1 MFPDGRRVV
10 SGSGGCCGDGWDGD
24 GGKVWDV
31 ATGKCVA
38 TLENLGRTR
47 NPLWIQERQ
56 EKIRQEKIRQ
66 EEIRQEEIR
75 QATADRLRRRTSDC
89 VYIANAKADRARA
102 YRDHV
107 EDLKAHNRR
116 LEEQTRLWNY

>member
-1 MFPDGRRVV
+1 MSASSDNTL
-10 SGSGGCCGDGWDGD
+10 
-24 GGKVWDV
+24 KVWDV
-31 ATGKCVA
+31 ATGRCVA
-38 TLENLGRTR
+38 TLKNLGRKR
-47 NPLWIQERQ
+47 IHRWIQERQ

-66 EEIRQEEIR
+66 EEIRQEEIK
-75 QATADRLRRRTSDC
+75 QATADRLRRRSDYPSDC
-89 VYIANAKADRARA
+89 GYIVAAKADRARA

>member
-10 SGSGGCCGDGWDGD
+10 SGSSQDGC
-24 GGKVWDV
+24 KVWDV
-31 ATGKCVA
+31 ATGRCVA
-38 TLENLGRTR
+38 TPKNLGRTR
-47 NPLWIQERQ
+47 NPLWIKERQ

-66 EEIRQEEIR
+66 EEIRQ
-75 QATADRLRRRTSDC
+75 DRLRRRSDYPSDYGDI
-89 VYIANAKADRARA
+89 VAAKADRARA

-107 EDLKAHNRR
+107 QDLKAHNRR